1 MQILIVED
9 EVRLAKALKQI
20 LEEKNYMVE
29 MVHNGEDGVD
39 YGMSGVYDVII
50 LDLMLPKLN
59 GIEVAKR
66 LRTGGVETPI
76 IMLTARDTIRDKIA
90 GLDSGADD
98 YMTKPFSPNELLAR
112 IRAGTRRHAEV
123 LADVISYGDITFNIS
138 TNEVSCGDKSI
149 RLNFKEAEI
158 LKLLF
163 LRKNVPVSKEDL
175 LTKVWGYDSEAGDSN
190 VEAYISFIRKKLSFI
205 NSNVTV
211 VSLKKVGYKLEEK
224 KC

>member
-1 MQILIVED
+1 MQILLVED

-20 LEEKNYMVE
+20 LEEKNYMVD
-29 MVHNGEDGVD
+29 MVHNGEDGVL

-59 GIEVAKR
+59 GMDVAKK
-66 LRTGGVETPI
+66 LRADGIETPI
-76 IMLTARDTIRDKIA
+76 IMLTARDSIRDKIA

-112 IRAGTRRHAEV
+112 IRAVTRRHSEV
-123 LADVISYGDITFNIS
+123 LADVINFGDISFNLS
-138 TNEVSCGDKSI
+138 TNEVACGEKSI

-158 LKLLF
+158 LKILF
-163 LRKNVPVSKEDL
+163 LRKNVPVSKDEII
-175 LTKVWGYDSEAGDSN
+175 TKVWGYDSDAGDSN
-190 VEAYISFIRKKLSFI
+190 VEAYISFIRKKLAFI
-205 NSNVTV
+205 NSKVTIV
-211 VSLKKVGYKLEEK
+211 ALKKVGYKLEEK